1 ASPPPARR
9 SPPAS
14 PHAAPMEPR
23 PDREGDRMP
32 GASQPARTAA
42 VVSCALAV
50 ATALV
55 GCPNQVAPP
64 PVAGVTVLGGDR
76 TLVTGESAD
85 LTAAVSPPGAHAGL
99 TWESEE
105 PAVATVDGAG
115 TTAAVTAVA
124 PGTTTVTAKST
135 SDPGKADAIT
145 VTVVAPGAVLWTR
158 QFGTAALDLGARVA
172 TGPAGRVV
180 VAGGTLGALE
190 GASAGARDAYVRVY
204 GPDGGHLW
212 TRQFG
217 TTGSDDGL
225 AVAFVAGGDVLV
237 AGHTFGDL
245 EGMNLGI
252 ADGFVRRYGPDG
264 DHVWTRQF

>member
-1 ASPPPARR
+1 
-9 SPPAS
+9 
-14 PHAAPMEPR
+14 
-23 PDREGDRMP
+23 MP

-124 PGTTTVTAKST
+124 PGTTTVTATST

-158 QFGTAALDLGARVA
+158 QFGTNSADFA
-172 TGPAGRVV
+172 TG
-180 VAGGTLGALE
+180 VAADAHGG
-190 GASAGARDAYVRVY
+190 
-204 GPDGGHLW
+204 
-212 TRQFG
+212 
-217 TTGSDDGL
+217 
-225 AVAFVAGGDVLV
+225 AFVAGSTDGALVGSSAGD
-237 AGHTFGDL
+237 GD
-245 EGMNLGI
+245 
-252 ADGFVRRYGPDG
+252 AFVRAYGP
-264 DHVWTRQF
+264 